1 VCDINKI
8 EMLFIDMT
16 EYSDQAKT
24 NERTNE
30 RNGYDDY
37 YYYYD
42 DDEYECCIAWSR
54 VEA

>member
-24 NERTNE
+24 TNE
-30 RNGYDDY
+30 
-37 YYYYD
+37 
-42 DDEYECCIAWSR
+42 
-54 VEA
+54 